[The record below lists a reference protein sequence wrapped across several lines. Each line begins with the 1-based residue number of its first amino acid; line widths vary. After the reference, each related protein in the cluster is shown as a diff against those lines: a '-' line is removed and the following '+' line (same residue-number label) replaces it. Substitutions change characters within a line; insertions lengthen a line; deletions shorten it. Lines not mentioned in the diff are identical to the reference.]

1 MYRTLPTANR
11 SNSPS
16 FTTGVL
22 ANTSPDA
29 IATCT
34 QRGTSETRTRQKN
47 GQPTCTT
54 TIKRQQGQQQVPAR
68 TTTTTA
74 KTTTQQTTSASP
86 TPASQGLPSFFFFVG
101 SLAAQHRR
109 LPNGGGQ
116 QQAQRRRA
124 QKWWLAAPR
133 ERRTSRPPGGEG
145 GRRHTLPAKEGQALA
160 PPGLP
165 IAQRQHTSAW
175 QRWKK
180 QRRKTASTR
189 SGLVRGPAL
198 TEGKRLE
205 TRGTKVR
212 PSLLTATHHN
222 VEFSSAPRGVRVVTL
237 SSPPCNTAQGA
248 LPPVSHSDWLTSVK
262 WGFRSPLRGSFPCGE
277 AYT

>member
-1 MYRTLPTANR
+1 MHATHELSALVHRMLPTANR

-22 ANTSPDA
+22 ANTSPNA
-29 IATCT
+29 TATCT

-54 TIKRQQGQQQVPAR
+54 TTKKQQRQQQVPTR

-133 ERRTSRPPGGEG
+133 ETRTSRPPGGEG

-165 IAQRQHTSAW
+165 IDQLRSLSRPTAATHVSMATVEE
-175 QRWKK
+175 
-180 QRRKTASTR
+180 TASKDGKHTQR
-189 SGLVRGPAL
+189 PGSRAGPHRG
-198 TEGKRLE
+198 
-205 TRGTKVR
+205 
-212 PSLLTATHHN
+212 
-222 VEFSSAPRGVRVVTL
+222 
-237 SSPPCNTAQGA
+237 
-248 LPPVSHSDWLTSVK
+248 
-262 WGFRSPLRGSFPCGE
+262 
-277 AYT
+277 

>member
-1 MYRTLPTANR
+1 M
-11 SNSPS
+11 
-16 FTTGVL
+16 
-22 ANTSPDA
+22 
-29 IATCT
+29 
-34 QRGTSETRTRQKN
+34 
-47 GQPTCTT
+47 
-54 TIKRQQGQQQVPAR
+54 
-68 TTTTTA
+68 
-74 KTTTQQTTSASP
+74 
-86 TPASQGLPSFFFFVG
+86 G

-124 QKWWLAAPR
+124 QKRWLAAPR
-133 ERRTSRPPGGEG
+133 ETRTSRPPGGEG
-145 GRRHTLPAKEGQALA
+145 GRRHTLPAKEGHALA

-180 QRRKTASTR
+180 QRRKTANIC

-205 TRGTKVR
+205 TRGLKVR

-248 LPPVSHSDWLTSVK
+248 LPPVSQSDWLTSVK
-262 WGFRSPLRGSFPCGE
+262 WGPGRLCVARSPAERLTHRQQYPCAPTCSEMAQRGSRRAVL